1 MKYFLKIVILILL
14 IMPLWAC
21 DTSQGVQLIQKANN
35 EWIKD
40 RNHSAVEMFKS
51 VLKKYPSGQLAEE
64 ALFRLGEIYHFS
76 LNNSTQAISYFQEVM
91 QLNSNSPFSSG
102 SQKYIAEIMEF
113 SFKDY
118 DQAIIEYQKL
128 IYMFDEP
135 EKNSDHQYRIASI
148 YIKKQNY
155 EQALAEFEILLTDYP
170 ESSRSEGA
178 QFRILE
184 IMYTLN
190 RCSDIPEYYN
200 NFISTYS
207 DSKYSGEMKFIIAS
221 CLEEKGMLK
230 EAYNE
235 FKTLRVDYTYP
246 ALLNMK
252 LENIEKRM
260 NKQ

>member
-1 MKYFLKIVILILL
+1 MKYFFKIVILILL
-14 IMPLWAC
+14 IIPLWAC
-21 DTSQGVQLIQKANN
+21 DSNQGVQLIQKANN

-40 RNHSAVEMFKS
+40 RNHSAVERFKS
-51 VLKKYPSGQLAEE
+51 VLKEYPTGHLAEE

-76 LNNSTQAISYFQEVM
+76 LNNSTQAISYFQEVL
-91 QLNSNSPFSSG
+91 QLNRKSPFSSG
-102 SQKYIAEIMEF
+102 AQKYIAEIMEF

-135 EKNSDHQYRIASI
+135 EKNSGHQYRIASI

-155 EQALAEFEILLTDYP
+155 EQAFAEFEILLTDYP
-170 ESSRSEGA
+170 ESSQNEVA
-178 QFRILE
+178 QFRMLE

-200 NFISTYS
+200 NFISSYS
-207 DSKYSGEMKFIIAS
+207 GSKYSGEMKFIIAS
-221 CLEEKGMLK
+221 CLEEKGLLK

-235 FKTLRVDYTYP
+235 FKTLKVDYTYP

-260 NKQ
+260 NKH